1 MGACV
6 AKLGKGRAGRTAPEE
21 PHGMTVTD
29 AGKCV
34 YYAYTGRIDD
44 EGATRIATALN
55 SAVNSECGAARLS
68 FNSLGGYVASGIW
81 LYNHMR
87 SLPLE
92 IAIYNTGSVGSIA
105 VTVFVGGTER
115 YCSRHSMFMIH
126 PTTVTSLPGMSWD
139 MLKSSAESAL
149 ADDERTERILR
160 ERTRLSDELL
170 NARRS
175 RDVHIGPGDALA
187 NGLVQGIAEFEV
199 PPGVQVIQI

>member
-1 MGACV
+1 
-6 AKLGKGRAGRTAPEE
+6 
-21 PHGMTVTD
+21 MTVADT
-29 AGKCV
+29 GKCV

-55 SAVNSECGAARLS
+55 SAVNSQCGTAHLS

-87 SLPLE
+87 ALPLK
-92 IAIYNTGSVGSIA
+92 IVVTNTGSVGSIA

-115 YCSRHSMFMIH
+115 YCSRHAMFMIH
-126 PTTVTSLPGMSWD
+126 PTTVSSLPGMSWD

-199 PPGVQVIQI
+199 PLGVQVIQI

>member
-1 MGACV
+1 MS
-6 AKLGKGRAGRTAPEE
+6 
-21 PHGMTVTD
+21 D
-29 AGKCV
+29 KCV

-55 SAVNSECGAARLS
+55 SAVNTECGTVHLA
-68 FNSLGGYVASGIW
+68 FNSLGGYVASGIY

-87 SLPLE
+87 ALPLR

-105 VTVFVGGTER
+105 VTVFCGADER
-115 YCSRHSMFMIH
+115 YCSRHAMFMIH
-126 PTTVTSLPGMSWD
+126 PTTVSSLPGMSWD
-139 MLKSSAESAL
+139 MLKSSADSAL

-175 RDVHIGPGDALA
+175 GDVHIGPGDALA
-187 NGLVQGIAEFEV
+187 NGLVQGIAEFQV
-199 PPGVQVIQI
+199 PKGIQVIQI

>member
-1 MGACV
+1 M
-6 AKLGKGRAGRTAPEE
+6 
-21 PHGMTVTD
+21 D
-29 AGKCV
+29 KCV

-55 SAVNSECGAARLS
+55 SAVNSECGKVHLA
-68 FNSLGGYVASGIW
+68 FNSLGGYVASGIF

-87 SLPLE
+87 GLPLH
-92 IAIYNTGSVGSIA
+92 ITMYNTGSVGSIA
-105 VTVFVGGTER
+105 VSVFVGADER
-115 YCSRHSMFMIH
+115 YCSKHSMFMIH
-126 PTTVTSLPGMSWD
+126 PTTVSSLPGMSWD

-160 ERTRLSDELL
+160 ERTGLPDEIL

-187 NGLVQGIAEFEV
+187 HGLVQGISEFEV
-199 PPGVQVIQI
+199 PAGVQVIQV